1 MKLPTFEEFLEE
13 RHAEN
18 FPMLLDDDMPDHFAD
33 WLGTLDGE
41 DYIKYAEAY
50 GKEAYN
56 LGSYHGHKDGLHEAN
71 NV

>member
-1 MKLPTFEEFLEE
+1 MKPTFEDYLKE

-18 FPMLLDDDMPDHFAD
+18 FPMLLDDDMPDHFDD
-33 WLGTLDGE
+33 WLGTLDEE

-56 LGSYHGHKDGLHEAN
+56 LGYHYGRKDGIYEAN
-71 NV
+71 HQ